1 MAKKINVVYF
11 DNTNF
16 DFYGYKEWFMEIN
29 DIRDDEEVTDD
40 DVYKFID
47 EQFEEIY
54 DYFFANLMCSENDD
68 NYCVITGRL
77 GLWNGTPQIE
87 PCVCPSM
94 TDAIKKCLY
103 DMDNAIIKQVN
114 GHLEV
119 VGIHHDGRN
128 CFEIHLLNN
137 KGIDAYD
144 RITEGRGR
152 ANLNDRRYHK
162 SLGGYLF

>member
-16 DFYGYKEWFMEIN
+16 DFDEYKEWFMKNN
-29 DIRDDEEVTDD
+29 DIKDDEEVTDD
-40 DVYKFID
+40 DAHNF
-47 EQFEEIY
+47 IY
-54 DYFFANLMCSENDD
+54 DCIKEDYDDFFTNLMCSENDD
-68 NYCVITGRL
+68 NHCVITGRL

-103 DMDNAIIKQVN
+103 NMDNAIIKQVN

-128 CFEIHLLNN
+128 CFEIHLLND
-137 KGIDAYD
+137 KGCELL
-144 RITEGRGR
+144 TK
-152 ANLNDRRYHK
+152 N
-162 SLGGYLF
+162 